1 MTILVWCCYPC
12 VWLFSEGFSSFSV
25 SFEVTMYAILD
36 VINKTVLCFM
46 VMSAQDALGGDD
58 GAANR
63 EYV

>member
-1 MTILVWCCYPC
+1 M
-12 VWLFSEGFSSFSV
+12 FGSV
-25 SFEVTMYAILD
+25 Q
-36 VINKTVLCFM
+36 TVLCFM